1 MVGACFRRT
10 ALMHAAKFG
19 NISFVQLLLSKGAD
33 KQAID
38 TSNKTAFLHA
48 SDPEVKAAS
57 M

>member
-1 MVGACFRRT
+1 
-10 ALMHAAKFG
+10 MHAAKFG